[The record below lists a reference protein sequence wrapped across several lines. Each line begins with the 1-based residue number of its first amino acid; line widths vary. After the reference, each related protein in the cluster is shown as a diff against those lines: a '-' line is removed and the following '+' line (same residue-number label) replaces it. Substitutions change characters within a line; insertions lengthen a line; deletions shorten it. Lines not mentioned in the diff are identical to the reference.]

1 MPLHSK
7 TRYIVVFFMVTL
19 AMVTYLDRACIGV
32 MSEAIQRDLGLT
44 KSQMGY
50 VFAAFSLAYAGFEIP
65 TAWWADRHGAR
76 TVLTRIVLWWSVFTM
91 ATAGAFNYSAMLVT
105 RFMFG
110 AGEAGAWP
118 CVAKVFSRWL
128 RHG

>member
-1 MPLHSK
+1 MPFYSK

-19 AMVTYLDRACIGV
+19 AMITYLDRACIGV

-91 ATAGAFNYSAMLVT
+91 AILISRSMNATT
-105 RFMFG
+105 
-110 AGEAGAWP
+110 
-118 CVAKVFSRWL
+118 CV
-128 RHG
+128 